1 MIEHQLWAD
10 VCKLAL
16 GGVAFVLCGD
26 FSQFP
31 ACCECHVGCIVPE
44 GALEQSHMIRDLS
57 GGNILTLTE
66 NRRSDQILFD
76 FYTSLSGRP
85 LAEALQEARI
95 PFPVTSRPATT
106 IVISHARRR
115 YLNMR
120 RNLAEKVPDA
130 VFYRAQVT
138 GKAGPQSMWLWPGL
152 AVVGAGG
159 AVKKGIFDTITHATS
174 EEVVLHSGTRLAAHQ
189 AVRSLRLASALTCP
203 STQGLTIPGVV
214 RLDCTSS
221 PHFTIRHLYVGSSR
235 ATAHHLLEVV

>member
-31 ACCECHVGCIVPE
+31 ACCECHVGRIVPE
-44 GALEQSHMIRDLS
+44 GALGQSHMIRDLS

-95 PFPVTSRPATT
+95 RFPVTSRPATT

-115 YLNMR
+115 FLNMR

-159 AVKKGIFDTITHATS
+159 GCQKGHLRYDHTRHLRGSCVAQRYAARGAPGGEIVALGVGSNVPVGTGSDDTWRRALG
-174 EEVVLHSGTRLAAHQ
+174 LHELAAFHNS
-189 AVRSLRLASALTCP
+189 APVRW
-203 STQGLTIPGVV
+203 
-214 RLDCTSS
+214 
-221 PHFTIRHLYVGSSR
+221 
-235 ATAHHLLEVV
+235 